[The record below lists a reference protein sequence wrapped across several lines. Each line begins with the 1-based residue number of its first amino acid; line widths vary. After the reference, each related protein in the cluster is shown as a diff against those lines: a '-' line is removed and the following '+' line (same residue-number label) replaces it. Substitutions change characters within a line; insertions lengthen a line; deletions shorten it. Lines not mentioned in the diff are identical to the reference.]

1 METFTFRC
9 EECSCS
15 FDPSPD
21 MVVEVFWQ
29 GVDCAEDED
38 DDDMEGCLTAEELE
52 IASAEDLAGI
62 GLTCADRDAL
72 LAGQKVPGG
81 AAIICCGCQ
90 DRLASEA

>member
-1 METFTFRC
+1 METFTFTC

-21 MVVEVFWQ
+21 MVVELFWQ
-29 GVDCAEDED
+29 KYEVEE
-38 DDDMEGCLTAEELE
+38 DDMEDALTPGELE

-72 LAGQKVPGG
+72 LAGGTVPGG
-81 AAIICCGCQ
+81 AAILCLECQ
-90 DRLASEA
+90 DRLASEG